1 MPSLQKMGVNEL
13 SKSLFYGMNVFI
25 LRSRSGARKLRFGD
39 QVDSRNEMSVCLLEE
54 DMTKNE
60 KQSGS
65 SQLIS
70 VLLILVGTVSLGI
83 STPSTVADSG
93 LHGWVPIFYEQ
104 MEYRDIAHV
113 PARTP
118 DNPMAS
124 GTELQHAVTRAA
136 RNHRLH
142 PALLYA
148 VMKAESSFNPLV
160 VSKAGAVGLMQL
172 VPETAIRHG
181 VRNLYD
187 TNENVAGGAR
197 HLRYLLDRFHGNTR
211 LALAAYNA
219 GEGKVD
225 RYQQIPPYK
234 ETRHYV
240 QKVLTYYREYR
251 RAVPI
256 AAAEGH
262 SGGYTIRAL

>member
-1 MPSLQKMGVNEL
+1 
-13 SKSLFYGMNVFI
+13 
-25 LRSRSGARKLRFGD
+25 
-39 QVDSRNEMSVCLLEE
+39 MSVCLLED

-60 KQSGS
+60 KQPGS
-65 SQLIS
+65 SQLIP
-70 VLLILVGTVSLGI
+70 VLLVLAGTVSFGI
-83 STPSTVADSG
+83 STPSTVAESG
-93 LHGWVPIFYEQ
+93 FYGRVPIFHEQ
-104 MEYRDIAHV
+104 IDNRDISHV

-172 VPETAIRHG
+172 VPETAMRHG

-251 RAVPI
+251 REVPI

>member
-1 MPSLQKMGVNEL
+1 
-13 SKSLFYGMNVFI
+13 MN
-25 LRSRSGARKLRFGD
+25 
-39 QVDSRNEMSVCLLEE
+39 
-54 DMTKNE
+54 KNE
-60 KQSGS
+60 KRGGS
-65 SQLIS
+65 NKLIS
-70 VLLILVGTVSLGI
+70 IGVVIAGTIILAI
-83 STPSTVADSG
+83 STPSPLSESR
-93 LHGWVPIFYEQ
+93 FYEQ
-104 MEYRDIAHV
+104 LRILNERLENADNV
-113 PARTP
+113 TLPAK
-118 DNPMAS
+118 NPGNRLAS
-124 GTELQHAVTRAA
+124 STELEHAVIRAA
-136 RNHRLH
+136 RQHRLH

-172 VPETAIRHG
+172 VPETAMRHG

-225 RYQQIPPYK
+225 RYKQIPPYK

-240 QKVLTYYREYR
+240 QRVLNYYRDYR
-251 RAVPI
+251 KEVSVAVI
-256 AAAEGH
+256 VEGP
-262 SGGYTIRAL
+262 SEGYTMRTL